1 MLDVVLIA
9 AAAVLVAALS
19 TRRYNRRGE
28 SRLVDS
34 AELPFIVSL
43 QVRRGESRLRDSAAR
58 RALEKAPEKAP
69 DKARY
74 AH

>member
-9 AAAVLVAALS
+9 AAAVLLAALS
-19 TRRYNRRGE
+19 TRRLGRRGE
-28 SRLVDS
+28 PRLVE

-43 QVRRGESRLRDSAAR
+43 QAPRSEGRLRDSAAR
-58 RALEKAPEKAP
+58 RALEKVPEKA
-69 DKARY
+69 RH